1 MNRILITI
9 ALAAFALSFTACAT
23 SDNTGAKTTAA
34 VATPAASV
42 ESSADIEKA
51 VTQMERDWEEAL
63 KNKDKTKLESIIAD
77 DYIGIGF
84 DGKSNSKA
92 ESIANSIAAD
102 TKLDSYTLDPIK
114 VRVYGDVAIA
124 TSGDTEKSS
133 FKGKDTS
140 GRWVWT
146 DVYAKRNGRWQA
158 VSSHSGRVPEPKA

>member
-9 ALAAFALSFTACAT
+9 VLAAFALSFTACAT
-23 SDNTGAKTTAA
+23 TDNASTTKK
-34 VATPAASV
+34 VAAASPSASA

-51 VTQMERDWEEAL
+51 ITQMERDWEEAL
-63 KNKDKTKLESIIAD
+63 KNKDKTKLESLIAD
-77 DYIGIGF
+77 DYVGIGW
-84 DGKSNSKA
+84 DGKISTKA

-158 VSSHSGRVPEPKA
+158 VSSHTSRFPPEKK

>member
-1 MNRILITI
+1 MKRILIIST
-9 ALAAFALSFTACAT
+9 LAVFALTFTACAT
-23 SDNTGAKTTAA
+23 SDNTAPKTTAA
-34 VATPAASV
+34 TSPSV
-42 ESSADIEKA
+42 SAESSADIEKA

-140 GRWVWT
+140 GHWVWT

-158 VSSHSGRVPEPKA
+158 VSSHSGRVPAAKE

>member
-1 MNRILITI
+1 MKRILITI
-9 ALAAFALSFTACAT
+9 ALATFALSFTACAT
-23 SDNTGAKTTAA
+23 SDNTGAKTAVV

-51 VTQMERDWEEAL
+51 VTQIERDWEEAL
-63 KNKDKTKLESIIAD
+63 KNKDKTKLESLIAD
-77 DYIGIGF
+77 DYVGIGWN
-84 DGKSNSKA
+84 GKIYTKA
-92 ESIANSIAAD
+92 ESITDSIVAD
-102 TKLDSYTLDPIK
+102 TKLDSYTLDPVK

-158 VSSHSGRVPEPKA
+158 VTSHSSRVQEPKA

>member
-1 MNRILITI
+1 MKRILITI
-9 ALAAFALSFTACAT
+9 VLAVFALSFTACAT
-23 SDNTGAKTTAA
+23 SDNPGAKTTAA

-63 KNKDKTKLESIIAD
+63 KNKDKTKLESIVAD
-77 DYIGIGF
+77 DYVGIGW
-84 DGKSNSKA
+84 DGKISSKA
-92 ESIANSIAAD
+92 ESIANGIAAD
-102 TKLDSYTLDPIK
+102 TKLDSYTLDPVK

-158 VSSHSGRVPEPKA
+158 ISSHSSRVQEPKA